1 MLTFFRNNIKKF
13 AFAFWIAVIAF
24 VVGGAY
30 LFVRGPFTMGNNTA
44 IKVGDVKISFPEYE
58 KTYNNIYR
66 FYVQLLTQIKG
77 GNITDADIKKLNIK
91 QKTIDTL
98 IERALLLQEAKKEG
112 IKVTNK
118 DVLKKIESNRAFF
131 VNGHFSKQKY
141 LAVLREN
148 NINPRDYENS
158 VRVSLYID
166 KLKSRVLK
174 NVKVTPEEIKRYYME
189 NYAKIDLDYV
199 YIPFKDMAKKIKV
212 TDKEL
217 KAYYQKHKEDFR
229 IPTKVQFK
237 YILIGL
243 DYVKKQ
249 IKISDNESKR
259 FYEQH
264 ISYFIVPERIK
275 VAHILI
281 QKKDNE
287 TDKQL
292 KEKAMKIYNEIVSK
306 KITFKEAAKK
316 YSDDTYSRKK
326 GGELGYVT
334 KYTVVP
340 GFWKG
345 IENLKVGVVSKPFKS
360 KFGYHIAIVE
370 DKKPSYTR
378 KYKDVKKEIVDYLKT
393 LKAKENLFNYAKK
406 VFVKIRDSKEGMEKV
421 AKELGLKVKESPLMS
436 LNNPKPPFTKAIV
449 RNALMSQKGKL
460 LGPDSG
466 IGGYLIYEIDKKVPS
481 YIPSFDSIKEK
492 VKKAYIAYMEKKLAE
507 ELANK
512 IYKELKAGKS
522 LKSVAGKLSL
532 KVSVAKDIGKF
543 SPDEKMKCTL
553 KDSFMSEIF
562 KHDKGYFGMC
572 STNDGVYVYVI
583 AAKKF
588 NKKEF
593 DKVKKSIE
601 EQLKSQKDYEAMQ
614 KFIANLKKHVKIEIN
629 PKL

>member
-30 LFVRGPFTMGNNTA
+30 LFVRGPFTMGSNTA

-77 GNITDADIKKLNIK
+77 GNVTDADIKKLNIK
-91 QKTIDTL
+91 QKTINTL

-112 IKVTNK
+112 IKVTDQ
-118 DVLKKIESNRAFF
+118 DVARKIESNKAFF

-148 NINPRDYENS
+148 GINPRDYEES
-158 VRVSLYID
+158 VRISLYID
-166 KLKSRVLK
+166 KLKQRVLK
-174 NVKVTPEEIKRYYME
+174 NVKVTPEEVKKYFMQ
-189 NYAKIDLDYV
+189 NYAKIDLNYV
-199 YIPFKDMAKKIKV
+199 YIPYKDMLKKIKV

-217 KAYYQKHKEDFR
+217 KEHYNNHKEDFR
-229 IPTKVQFK
+229 VPTRLKFK
-237 YILIGL
+237 YILVGL
-243 DYVKKQ
+243 DYAKKQ

-259 FYEQH
+259 FYDQH
-264 ISYFIVPERIK
+264 ISYFIVPKRIK

-292 KEKAMKIYNEIVSK
+292 KAKAEKIYKEIINK
-306 KITFKEAAKK
+306 KITFKEAAEK
-316 YSDDTYSRKK
+316 YSDDTFSKKK
-326 GGELGYVT
+326 GGELGYVS
-334 KYTVVP
+334 KNMVVP

-345 IENLKVGVVSKPFKS
+345 IENLKVGEISKPFKS
-360 KFGYHIAIVE
+360 KFGYHIAKVE
-370 DKKPSYTR
+370 DIKPAYTR

-393 LKAKENLFNYAKK
+393 LKAKEDLFIYAKK
-406 VFVKIRDSKEGMEKV
+406 VFVKIRDSKEGMDKV
-421 AKELGLKVKESPLMS
+421 AKELGLQVKTTPLMS
-436 LNNPKPPFTKAIV
+436 LENPKPPFTKAVI

-466 IGGYLIYEIDKKVPS
+466 IGGYLIYEIVEKVPS
-481 YIPSFDSIKEK
+481 YIPPFDKVKDK
-492 VKKAYIAYMEKKLAE
+492 VKKAYINYMEKKLADE
-507 ELANK
+507 MAQK
-512 IYKELKAGKS
+512 ILKGLKEGKKLS
-522 LKSVAGKLSL
+522 EVAKSLSL
-532 KVSVAKDIGKF
+532 KVEEAKDIGKF

-553 KDSFMSEIF
+553 KDSFMNKIF
-562 KHDKGYFGMC
+562 KEKEGYYGSC
-572 STNDGVYVYVI
+572 STGNGVYVYVI

-601 EQLKSQKDYEAMQ
+601 EQLKSQKDYETMQ